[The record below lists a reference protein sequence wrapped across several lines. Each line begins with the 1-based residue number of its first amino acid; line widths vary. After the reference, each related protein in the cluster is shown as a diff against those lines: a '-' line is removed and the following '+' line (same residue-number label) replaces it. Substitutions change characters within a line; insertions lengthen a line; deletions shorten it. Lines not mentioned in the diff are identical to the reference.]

1 MSRSWRIHFEEARA
15 KRCIMLIWLLHFK
28 TIDERMA
35 MVLCVA
41 PCIEQNRQGNAGYA
55 QENDDAKK
63 IWPEEA
69 IHFVDEV
76 GDLGWKFARV
86 ALILKIV

>member
-1 MSRSWRIHFEEARA
+1 
-15 KRCIMLIWLLHFK
+15 
-28 TIDERMA
+28 

-63 IWPEEA
+63 IRPEEA
-69 IHFVDEV
+69 IHFVDEI
-76 GDLGWKFARV
+76 GDLG
-86 ALILKIV
+86 